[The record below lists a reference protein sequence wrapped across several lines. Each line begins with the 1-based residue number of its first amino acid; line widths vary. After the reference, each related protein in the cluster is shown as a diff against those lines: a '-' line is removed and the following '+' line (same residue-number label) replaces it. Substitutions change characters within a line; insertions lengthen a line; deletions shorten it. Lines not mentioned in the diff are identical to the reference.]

1 MIMIQ
6 WEAVGKKSLCGS
18 QEALG
23 SESRKSE
30 EADRSDRQLRGR
42 TWSHRR
48 GTILRQGVLFPGEPN
63 CPSRKAH
70 EEETARRVAVS
81 GVGDLQN
88 TGTEIS

>member
-30 EADRSDRQLRGR
+30 EANRSA
-42 TWSHRR
+42 T
-48 GTILRQGVLFPGEPN
+48 QGKDL
-63 CPSRKAH
+63 
-70 EEETARRVAVS
+70 VS
-81 GVGDLQN
+81 QKRDHP
-88 TGTEIS
+88 